1 MYRKVQAKIENWI
14 KEDSK
19 HALLV
24 TGARQIGKTYIIR
37 EALNNLKCDYIEI
50 NFIENPSMTEL
61 FSEYTNV
68 KDFELRLSLATNH
81 KLQPGK
87 TIIFF
92 DEVQEVKDIITMSKF
107 LVQDTPYKYVMS
119 GSLLGVEI
127 KDIRSVPVGYMRIID
142 MYPMDLSEF
151 YRAVGVGADIIKT
164 IENAYINRKTV
175 DEFVH
180 KRLMSIFNIY
190 LIVGGMPEAVKK
202 YIDTNDLR
210 SVAEVQS
217 SIIELYK
224 EDFSKYNKKEKLI
237 LNEIYD
243 AIPGELNE
251 KNKRYYIN
259 HVEGK
264 VKFDLVKNNF
274 LWLSNAGVAIPV
286 CNVTEA
292 KTPLQMSEKRSLFK
306 LFLSDVGMLTNMFP
320 DETKIKIING
330 DASINNGAIFENY
343 VAQELKAHG
352 YKVYYYNS
360 KKQGEVDFVIE
371 HDGKVLPIEVK
382 SGKDYKKHSALNNLL
397 ENDEYKIGEAIVLS
411 NANVSNENG
420 KIYLPIYMTM
430 FLEEKKMD
438 MVIKPDLTGLNGKR
452 EK

>member
-1 MYRKVQAKIENWI
+1 
-14 KEDSK
+14 
-19 HALLV
+19 
-24 TGARQIGKTYIIR
+24 
-37 EALNNLKCDYIEI
+37 
-50 NFIENPSMTEL
+50 
-61 FSEYTNV
+61 
-68 KDFELRLSLATNH
+68 
-81 KLQPGK
+81 
-87 TIIFF
+87 
-92 DEVQEVKDIITMSKF
+92 
-107 LVQDTPYKYVMS
+107 MS

-274 LWLSNAGVAIPV
+274 LWLSNV
-286 CNVTEA
+286 
-292 KTPLQMSEKRSLFK
+292 
-306 LFLSDVGMLTNMFP
+306 LSD
-320 DETKIKIING
+320 
-330 DASINNGAIFENY
+330 
-343 VAQELKAHG
+343 
-352 YKVYYYNS
+352 
-360 KKQGEVDFVIE
+360 
-371 HDGKVLPIEVK
+371 
-382 SGKDYKKHSALNNLL
+382 ALSP
-397 ENDEYKIGEAIVLS
+397 EPATI
-411 NANVSNENG
+411 
-420 KIYLPIYMTM
+420 
-430 FLEEKKMD
+430 
-438 MVIKPDLTGLNGKR
+438 
-452 EK
+452 